1 MATKRKLTTK
11 TYQEKYDIIK
21 FCEANPLMKKT
32 AIAEKLDIKRQTLN
46 DILKNKGKIFGQVEK
61 IARPVV
67 SVKRVKRVSFEDV
80 DDALI
85 IWFRQMSAQP
95 NIRLDGEMLLLKAR
109 QFAADLGHDDAE
121 TLPMH
126 WIDRFKV
133 RWGIGKVKKCGE
145 TGGVDSAVE
154 HDWKDGKLKDI
165 LERKC

>member
-11 TYQEKYDIIK
+11 TYQEKYDIIQ

-46 DILKNKGKIFGQVEK
+46 DILKYKGKIFGQVEK

-67 SVKRVKRVSFEDV
+67 SVKRVKCVSFEDV

-95 NIRLDGEMLLLKAR
+95 NIRLDGEMLLL
-109 QFAADLGHDDAE
+109 
-121 TLPMH
+121 
-126 WIDRFKV
+126 
-133 RWGIGKVKKCGE
+133 
-145 TGGVDSAVE
+145 
-154 HDWKDGKLKDI
+154 
-165 LERKC
+165 